1 MDTKK
6 LGGLVAL
13 GVALYFK
20 EIFTGWIVIAL
31 IFGVWT
37 LLGGYYTL
45 YVLYHTL
52 WRDLK

>member
-1 MDTKK
+1 MDTKHF
-6 LGGLVAL
+6 GGLAAL
-13 GVALYFK
+13 GVALYLK
-20 EIFTGWIVIAL
+20 DICTGWNVIAL

-37 LLGGYYTL
+37 LLGGHHTL